1 MKPPFV
7 LDVKNLPCPLPL
19 VKLKKAL
26 SEVDIHQQSI
36 RLSVTDQSAL
46 KDIPAFCLSQGLIC
60 STPEDNEVEIVFL
73 ISAKG

>member
-1 MKPPFV
+1 MKEPFI

-26 SEVDIHQQSI
+26 AEVDINQQSI
-36 RLSVTDQSAL
+36 QLTVTDQSAL
-46 KDIPAFCLSQGLIC
+46 KDIPAFCMNKGLI
-60 STPEDNEVEIVFL
+60 SFLSEQRDEEIVFL